1 MQQMFKGIIFV
12 FILLCTITDIKEKRI
27 YWWMILVFLPFF
39 LLYGISWGKS
49 EPYEWVQDL
58 APGAFLLFVG
68 VIWKEQIGIGDGI
81 FVFMMGM
88 VWDVRFLMVSIIS
101 ALLLLAFLGGC
112 LMLAGKIDKKE
123 KMPFVPFM
131 ALGIAGNI
139 LYGIYGNV

>member
-49 EPYEWVQDL
+49 EPYEWVRDL
-58 APGAFLLFVG
+58 ALGAFLLFVG

-81 FVFMMGM
+81 FVFMRGM

>member
-58 APGAFLLFVG
+58 ALGAFLLS
-68 VIWKEQIGIGDGI
+68 IGDGI

>member
-1 MQQMFKGIIFV
+1 MQQMLKGIIFV
-12 FILLCTITDIKEKRI
+12 FIFLCTITDIKEKRI

-58 APGAFLLFVG
+58 ALGAFLLFVG

>member
-1 MQQMFKGIIFV
+1 MQQMFKGIILV
-12 FILLCTITDIKEKRI
+12 FILLCTITDIKEKKI

-39 LLYGISWGKS
+39 LFYGIYWGKS
-49 EPYEWVQDL
+49 APYEWVQDL
-58 APGAFLLFVG
+58 ALGAFLLFVG

-88 VWDVRFLMVSIIS
+88 VWDVRFLMVSIIF

>member
-1 MQQMFKGIIFV
+1 MHQVFKGIIFV
-12 FILLCTITDIKEKRI
+12 FILLCAITDIKEKRI

-58 APGAFLLFVG
+58 ALGAFLLFVG

-101 ALLLLAFLGGC
+101 ALLLLAFVGGC